1 VASLCGA
8 SEAALLGDR
17 QEIPHLPQLDL
28 YPHLINVSEKE
39 GADYCF
45 FKQIISFEAI
55 IGKCGQ
61 AYDFPFDS
69 ASYRDMGMIVW

>member
-28 YPHLINVSEKE
+28 YPHLINVSEK
-39 GADYCF
+39 
-45 FKQIISFEAI
+45 KVSIIAFLSRLFHLR
-55 IGKCGQ
+55 Q
-61 AYDFPFDS
+61 
-69 ASYRDMGMIVW
+69 